1 MSLLLIWRHSLHY
14 VIGDHGCDEGD
25 HERWLTLM
33 LKVQH
38 HARIDESEWNRDQPG
53 SHVPPVDALPQVPLF
68 FPVYR
73 HLLQVFHRESITCRN
88 RSQSAVQV
96 RKLTVDQNFDLLFL
110 RVNKFVKLFLN
121 LAALTEHAFRYF
133 YCVIARH
140 FSFSSPSSLPVSGEP
155 SAACGMLQRLDTGL
169 Q

>member
-25 HERWLTLM
+25 HERWLTLV

-73 HLLQVFHRESITCRN
+73 HLTPPIIRAMASRHTAISEMASINCHPVIVH
-88 RSQSAVQV
+88 QS
-96 RKLTVDQNFDLLFL
+96 
-110 RVNKFVKLFLN
+110 
-121 LAALTEHAFRYF
+121 
-133 YCVIARH
+133 
-140 FSFSSPSSLPVSGEP
+140 
-155 SAACGMLQRLDTGL
+155 QRLPQSG
-169 Q
+169 